1 MKIQILSDLH
11 QEFEQKD
18 FIYNKADLII
28 IAGDLDVRTRGI
40 EWLLNTITSI
50 PIIYILGNHEYY
62 GGSYPATLLKIKQK
76 ALGTNVH
83 VLENETID
91 IDGIRFHGATMWTDF
106 SLLGNPKYYGII
118 CQERVNDYKKIRRD
132 PTYSKLRTID
142 TFSFHNQSRKW
153 LEQSLSMSDKTCNI
167 VITHHAP
174 SAQSLSDNQRCE
186 PVAAAYASNLESIME
201 MHSPHLWIH
210 GHIHKQSHYY
220 IGQTEVRCNPRG
232 YPKTTPSD
240 FIEELYIEL

>member
-11 QEFEQKD
+11 QEFGQKD

-83 VLENETID
+83 VLENECVD

-118 CQERVNDYKKIRRD
+118 CQERVNDYKKI
-132 PTYSKLRTID
+132 L
-142 TFSFHNQSRKW
+142 
-153 LEQSLSMSDKTCNI
+153 
-167 VITHHAP
+167 
-174 SAQSLSDNQRCE
+174 
-186 PVAAAYASNLESIME
+186 
-201 MHSPHLWIH
+201 
-210 GHIHKQSHYY
+210 
-220 IGQTEVRCNPRG
+220 
-232 YPKTTPSD
+232 
-240 FIEELYIEL
+240 